1 MLRVVKLGGSLHDSP
16 WLTSWLDALAQA
28 GGRVVLVPGG
38 GPFADAVRETQR
50 CCHFSDAAAHR
61 LSLLAMEQYGL
72 MLCDLEPDL
81 LPAATPQMI
90 TDAIAHGRTP
100 VWLPSGMCLGAPDI
114 PESWSVTSDSLAVWL
129 AHHLGAEALALV
141 KHGEGDA
148 GDIRALADAGLVDS
162 AFPGFAARYAKPI
175 HILSHCAPATL
186 YDWLAWPMAAPASS
200 RQAHDACGHGQ
211 LKYIRKLPSAAAA
224 SSPDV
229 PAETG

>member
-16 WLTSWLDALAQA
+16 WLAGWLDALARA

-38 GPFADAVRETQR
+38 GPFADAVRAAQR
-50 CCHFSDAAAHR
+50 RCRFGEAAAHR

-81 LPAATPQMI
+81 LPAATTQVI
-90 TDAIAHGRTP
+90 ADAIAHGRTP
-100 VWLPSGMCLGAPDI
+100 VWLPSSMCLGAPDI

-148 GDIRALADAGLVDS
+148 GDIRALADAGLVDR

-175 HILSHCAPATL
+175 HILSHCAPTTL
-186 YDWLAWPMAAPASS
+186 DDWLAWPMAAPVPP
-200 RQAHDACGHGQ
+200 REAHDACRHGQ
-211 LKYIRKLPSAAAA
+211 
-224 SSPDV
+224 
-229 PAETG
+229 